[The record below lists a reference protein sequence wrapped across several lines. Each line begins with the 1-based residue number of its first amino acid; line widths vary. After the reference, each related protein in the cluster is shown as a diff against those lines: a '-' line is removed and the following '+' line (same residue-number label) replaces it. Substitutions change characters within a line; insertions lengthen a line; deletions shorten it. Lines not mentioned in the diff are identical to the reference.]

1 MLHYNFFARR
11 NEFLKRDFIPAARQ
25 FESSAKA
32 CTSERGATFRTGL
45 EREMPDA
52 SSLLYIILI
61 GLVAGVL
68 ASIVIPTG
76 VGLLGTIVIGVAGA
90 AIGSWLFPALG
101 ARVSASPA
109 IATIITST
117 VGAILLLFV
126 LRLVRR

>member
-1 MLHYNFFARR
+1 
-11 NEFLKRDFIPAARQ
+11 
-25 FESSAKA
+25 
-32 CTSERGATFRTGL
+32 
-45 EREMPDA
+45 MPDA
-52 SSLLYIILI
+52 GSLLYIILI

-76 VGLLGTIVIGVAGA
+76 AGLPGAIVVGVIGA

-101 ARVSASPA
+101 AHVSRNPT